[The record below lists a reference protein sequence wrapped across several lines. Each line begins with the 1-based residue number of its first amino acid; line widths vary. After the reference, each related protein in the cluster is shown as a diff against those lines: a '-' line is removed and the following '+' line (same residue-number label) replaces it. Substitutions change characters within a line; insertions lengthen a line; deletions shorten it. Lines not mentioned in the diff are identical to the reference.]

1 MNTKVKTKMKS
12 KTEILN
18 LLKQYKPK
26 AQREYGLARLGIFGS
41 VARDEQTGDSDVDVC
56 YEGTV
61 PSLLTLDKIQTE
73 LEQLFGCKVDMV
85 RLRDNMNRLLRQ
97 RILRDG
103 IYV

>member
-1 MNTKVKTKMKS
+1 MSTQVMQQRIADYFKTQPV
-12 KTEILN
+12 
-18 LLKQYKPK
+18 LKAWLFGSY
-26 AQREYGLARLGIFGS
+26 IFGS